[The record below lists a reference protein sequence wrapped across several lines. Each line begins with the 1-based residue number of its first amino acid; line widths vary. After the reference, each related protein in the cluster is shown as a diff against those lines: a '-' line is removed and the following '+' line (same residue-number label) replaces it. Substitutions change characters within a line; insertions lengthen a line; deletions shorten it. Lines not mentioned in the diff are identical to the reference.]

1 MRPVTILLIATVT
14 TAATLLYATRLGD
27 VPPYLMHDESKFALQ
42 AISIATSGRD
52 LTGRLLPIFF
62 TEPEFPAGRDPA
74 VIYLTAAAL
83 AWLPIS
89 EATVRLPVALAGV
102 VSIVLMFLLARRLFG
117 RDSMALMAAVLMAL
131 TPAYFIRSRLILSPQ
146 ISVPVVL
153 AWLLCVAA
161 FSDRPTTRRLAV
173 ATGWLGVGAYTY
185 LAGVVMMPIYWLL
198 SAWIGYRR
206 LGRRVLVVVAV
217 AFAVPLVP
225 MGVWYLTHPERMS
238 QVVSAYQLG
247 NSLAATSSAAGAGVD
262 AIRKTVGLYWSFFAP
277 EFLFVSGDVSLIN
290 STRQA
295 GVFPLSFALLIP
307 FGVLQLAKTRRDID
321 LILLAGLFT
330 APVAAVAS
338 GAIEMNRIL
347 FVIPFGVLAAAYGVE
362 WLLLARSRAGAVV
375 AVLLVAAVPLQFAGF
390 YRDYMSR
397 YRVQAGAAFGGN
409 TRELF
414 TAAIARTGAERSQP
428 VYVSRDILY
437 ADRYWRFYALAQGRP
452 DVIDLFRGY
461 GPTPPLPAPMGS
473 LLACRLVEPGCS
485 GLMAGEQGWQPVH
498 VVSELDGTKSFAL
511 FEAR

>member
-1 MRPVTILLIATVT
+1 
-14 TAATLLYATRLGD
+14 
-27 VPPYLMHDESKFALQ
+27 MHDESKFALQ

-117 RDSMALMAAVLMAL
+117 RDSMALMAAVFMAL

-362 WLLLARSRAGAVV
+362 
-375 AVLLVAAVPLQFAGF
+375 
-390 YRDYMSR
+390 
-397 YRVQAGAAFGGN
+397 
-409 TRELF
+409 
-414 TAAIARTGAERSQP
+414 
-428 VYVSRDILY
+428 
-437 ADRYWRFYALAQGRP
+437 
-452 DVIDLFRGY
+452 
-461 GPTPPLPAPMGS
+461 
-473 LLACRLVEPGCS
+473 
-485 GLMAGEQGWQPVH
+485 
-498 VVSELDGTKSFAL
+498 
-511 FEAR
+511 